1 MSDTSNDTYPENEL
15 SIESR
20 AIRTGHSRTHE
31 LEHSEPMFLTSSFT
45 FASAEEAA
53 ARFAGEIPGNIYG
66 RFTNPTVRNFEQ
78 RLASMEETDCCV
90 ATASGMSAILSV
102 CMGLL
107 KSGDHIL
114 SSSSVFGTT
123 TVMFEKYLAKFGI
136 ETTFVDLTSTDAW
149 KSAIQKNTKL
159 LFLETPSNPLTRV
172 ANLTELADLAHNNN
186 AVLVVDNCFCT
197 PILQQPVKFGADVII
212 HSATK
217 YLDGQGR
224 ILGGA
229 ICGNNAIVGEEIY
242 GVLRNCGPIMS
253 PFNAWVALKGLE
265 TLSIRMKAHCESAT
279 KLAAVLDDNSAI
291 EKVYHLS
298 LKNHPEY
305 ELAQKQQ
312 SNVGGI
318 VSFEVKGGKQKAW
331 DLVNSTRMLSIT
343 ANLGDAKTT
352 ITHPASTTHG
362 RLSQEQRD
370 QAGISDS
377 LLRISVGLEN
387 VDDIIRDIQRGL

>member
-1 MSDTSNDTYPENEL
+1 MTEEINKYSKETL
-15 SIESR
+15 
-20 AIRTGHSRTHE
+20 AIRTGHHQTHE

-53 ARFAGEIPGNIYG
+53 AKFSGDTPGNIYG
-66 RFTNPTVRNFEQ
+66 RFTNPTVSNFEQ
-78 RLASMEETDCCV
+78 RLAALEETECCV
-90 ATASGMSAILSV
+90 ATSSGMSAILSV

-107 KSGDHIL
+107 QKGDHIV

-123 TVMFEKYLAKFGI
+123 TVLFEKYLTKFGI
-136 ETTFVDLTSTDAW
+136 ETTFVELTDVNAW
-149 KSAIQKNTKL
+149 KAAIRPSTKMF
-159 LFLETPSNPLTRV
+159 FLETPSNPLTRV
-172 ANLTELADLAHNNN
+172 ANISELADLAHNND
-186 AVLVVDNCFCT
+186 AKLVIDNCFCT
-197 PILQQPVKFGADVII
+197 PILQQPVKLGADIVV

-229 ICGNNAIVGEEIY
+229 VCGNNQLVGEHVY
-242 GVLRNCGPIMS
+242 GVLRSCGPIMS

-265 TLSIRMKAHCESAT
+265 TLSLRMRAHCASAT
-279 KLAAVLDDNSAI
+279 KLAKVLSTHSSI

-298 LKNHPEY
+298 LDSHPEY

-312 SNVGGI
+312 SDVGAI
-318 VSFEVKGGKQKAW
+318 VSFEVVGDKQKAW
-331 DLVNSTRMLSIT
+331 DLINKTKMISIT

-362 RLSQEQRD
+362 RLLQEQRD
-370 QAGISDS
+370 SAGISDR
-377 LLRISVGLEN
+377 LIRVSVGLEN
-387 VDDIIRDIQRGL
+387 IDDIIRDIELGL